1 MVVGVF
7 FSLAGLIACC
17 AMCNHNK
24 CLLTVLGVTIVGLIG
39 MLCVGTFMIVKEAPL
54 IEDTIKNATL
64 DAMKKYNETQE
75 ITDEL
80 DWFQKNLQCCGSEGP
95 ADWILTNYTRDTLA
109 YPASCCALNCNDR
122 PVPIKDTARV
132 WKDGCY
138 TKVYSTLKTN
148 GSYIALGTG
157 LTLAVLVIG
166 LLSTIVL
173 CFIRRRDEQPYNSLT
188 T

>member
-1 MVVGVF
+1 
-7 FSLAGLIACC
+7 
-17 AMCNHNK
+17 
-24 CLLTVLGVTIVGLIG
+24 LGITIVGLIG

-54 IEDTIKNATL
+54 IEEKIGNATL
-64 DAMKKYNETQE
+64 DAMKEYNITQE

-80 DWFQKNLQCCGSEGP
+80 DWFQKNLECCGSRSP
-95 ADWILTNYTRDTLA
+95 VDWKETNYTRDTGA
-109 YPASCCALNCNDR
+109 YPASCCALMCTGE
-122 PVPIKDTARV
+122 PVPLTQTDRV

-138 TKVYSTLKTN
+138 TKVYSTLKAN
-148 GSYIALGTG
+148 SSYIALGTG